1 MRSSR
6 LIKRKT
12 LSAAITAALLAS
24 GQATILMA
32 QGQADDA
39 ESSVLM
45 EEIIVTATRRESTIV
60 DIPYNI
66 SAVSGNFIESGKIMT
81 TGELLRGVPGA
92 NVIDYGARNSGNVN
106 SIRIRGLTID
116 SSAQQDVA
124 LSGVPPV
131 STYINETP
139 VFANLVLKDLERV
152 EVLRG
157 PQGTLYGSGSLGGTV
172 RYMTRRPV
180 LGSFEGRVEGSV
192 SNTAGSSGTNW
203 DIDAILNVPMGDTFA
218 ARLVAGHLDYAGI
231 FDLPN
236 AYVLDQQGFP
246 VAPDGILADTAV
258 YEYIKDVDTVD
269 IDFAR
274 ASLLWIPN
282 DKFDAMLTWSYQKDD
297 VGGRMMPTQ
306 SSDGWGDPYDR
317 YQTGSV
323 QREPSSRKVNIGA
336 LEMSYDF
343 GFATLTSSTST
354 YKHTGD
360 SISENTGFSAQRGW
374 LADYYG
380 NYPRP
385 MHSAERSYE
394 DKAFIQELRLVS
406 NTEGAVDWLVGGFYR
421 DQDTRS
427 SQVNYLRNFFNWAW
441 AAWDCCAVGDDDFR
455 YNREENFKD
464 KALFGELT
472 WNVSDVF
479 RLTGGIRYF
488 DIDSENDTFMGVG
501 LYDSFSINERVQFDG
516 SDSDTLF
523 KFNASWDV
531 RDNSMLYATFSQGF
545 RRGGTN
551 AVPLSG
557 VFAESPAWLKYDPDT
572 TNNYELGFKG
582 TGNNSFYNIS
592 LFYVDWD
599 KIQLNT
605 ATTNWGFYAAQN
617 GGSASTKGIEVE
629 YDKSFGKGWR
639 MNLGYAY
646 TKGKLKDDMWS
657 ADDVY
662 IIATDGSKLPGLAEH
677 TVNIMLENAYDMSN
691 GWQWVNRVSGYYQSD
706 TKNNISDTSARSSQE
721 FDSFSLWDFNSQLA
735 IGDWTVGLFAKNLFN
750 ERGVVGI
757 FKEENM
763 GTSPEQNYYGNG
775 GKSVIARP
783 RTIGLSVTYDF

>member
-1 MRSSR
+1 M
-6 LIKRKT
+6 
-12 LSAAITAALLAS
+12 
-24 GQATILMA
+24 
-32 QGQADDA
+32 
-39 ESSVLM
+39 
-45 EEIIVTATRRESTIV
+45 
-60 DIPYNI
+60 
-66 SAVSGNFIESGKIMT
+66 
-81 TGELLRGVPGA
+81 GE
-92 NVIDYGARNSGNVN
+92 
-106 SIRIRGLTID
+106 
-116 SSAQQDVA
+116 
-124 LSGVPPV
+124 
-131 STYINETP
+131 
-139 VFANLVLKDLERV
+139 
-152 EVLRG
+152 
-157 PQGTLYGSGSLGGTV
+157 
-172 RYMTRRPV
+172 
-180 LGSFEGRVEGSV
+180 
-192 SNTAGSSGTNW
+192 
-203 DIDAILNVPMGDTFA
+203 TFA

-236 AYVLDQQGFP
+236 AYVLDGQGFP

-258 YEYIKDVDTVD
+258 YERIEDVDTVD

-274 ASLLWIPN
+274 VSLLWIPN
-282 DKFDAMLTWSYQKDD
+282 DNFDAMLTWSYQKDD

-306 SSDGWGDPYDR
+306 SNDGWGDPYGR
-317 YQTGSV
+317 YETGSV

-343 GFATLTSSTST
+343 GFATLTSSTS
-354 YKHTGD
+354 YYEHTGD

-394 DKAFIQELRLVS
+394 DEAFIQELRLVS
-406 NTEGAVDWLVGGFYR
+406 NTDGVVDWIVGGFYR

-427 SQVNYLRNFFNWAW
+427 SQVNYLRNFYNWAW
-441 AAWDCCAVGDDDFR
+441 AAWECCALGDDDFR

-472 WNVSDVF
+472 WNVNDVF

-488 DIDSENDTFMGVG
+488 DIDYENDTFMGVG

-551 AVPLSG
+551 AVPLTG

-572 TNNYELGFKG
+572 TNNYELGIKG
-582 TGNNSFYNIS
+582 TGNNSFYNVS

-605 ATTNWGFYAAQN
+605 ATTYWGFYAAQN
-617 GGSASTKGIEVE
+617 GGSASTKGIEIE
-629 YDKSFGKGWR
+629 YDKSFGNGWR
-639 MNLGYAY
+639 VNLGYAY

-657 ADDVY
+657 ADDIY

-677 TVNIMLENAYDMSN
+677 TVNAMLENVYDMGN
-691 GWQWVNRVSGYYQSD
+691 GMQWINRITGYYQSD
-706 TKNNISDTSARSSQE
+706 TKNNISDTSARYSQE
-721 FDSFSLWDFNSQLA
+721 FDSFSLWDFNSQVE
-735 IGDWTVGLFAKNLFN
+735 IGDWTIGLFAKNLFN

-757 FKEENM
+757 FKEQNM

-783 RTIGLSVTYDF
+783 RTVGLSVTYTF

>member
-1 MRSSR
+1 
-6 LIKRKT
+6 
-12 LSAAITAALLAS
+12 
-24 GQATILMA
+24 MA
-32 QGQADDA
+32 QDQAGEA
-39 ESSVLM
+39 EDSSLM

-60 DIPYNI
+60 EIPYNI
-66 SAVSGNFIESGKIMT
+66 SAVSGDFIETGKIMT

-92 NVIDYGARNSGNVN
+92 NVIDYGARNAGNVN

-131 STYINETP
+131 STYINDTP
-139 VFANLVLKDLERV
+139 VYANLVLKDLERV

-192 SNTAGSSGTNW
+192 SVTAGSGGTNW
-203 DIDAILNVPMGDTFA
+203 DVDAVLNVPMGETFA

-236 AYVLDQQGFP
+236 AYVLDGQGFP

-258 YEYIKDVDTVD
+258 YERIEDVDTVD

-274 ASLLWIPN
+274 VSLLWIPN
-282 DKFDAMLTWSYQKDD
+282 DNFDAMLTWSYQKDD

-306 SSDGWGDPYDR
+306 SNDGWGDPYGR
-317 YQTGSV
+317 YETGSV

-343 GFATLTSSTST
+343 GFATLTSSTS
-354 YKHTGD
+354 YYEHTGD

-394 DKAFIQELRLVS
+394 DEAFIQELRLVS
-406 NTEGAVDWLVGGFYR
+406 NTDGVVDWIVGGFYR

-427 SQVNYLRNFFNWAW
+427 SQVNYLRNFYNWAW
-441 AAWDCCAVGDDDFR
+441 AAWECCALGDDDFR

-472 WNVSDVF
+472 WNVNDVF

-488 DIDSENDTFMGVG
+488 DIDYENDTFMGVG

-551 AVPLSG
+551 AVPLTG

-572 TNNYELGFKG
+572 TNNYELGIKG
-582 TGNNSFYNIS
+582 TGNNSFYNVS

-605 ATTNWGFYAAQN
+605 ATTYWGFYAAQN
-617 GGSASTKGIEVE
+617 GGSASTKGIEIE
-629 YDKSFGKGWR
+629 YDKSFGNGWR
-639 MNLGYAY
+639 VNLGYAY

-657 ADDVY
+657 ADDIY

-677 TVNIMLENAYDMSN
+677 TVNAMLENVYDMGN
-691 GWQWVNRVSGYYQSD
+691 GMQWINRITGYYQSD
-706 TKNNISDTSARSSQE
+706 TKNNISDTSARYSQE
-721 FDSFSLWDFNSQLA
+721 FDSFSLWDFNSQVE
-735 IGDWTVGLFAKNLFN
+735 IGDWTIGLFAKNLFN

-757 FKEENM
+757 FKEQNM

-783 RTIGLSVTYDF
+783 RTVGLSVTYTF

>member
-1 MRSSR
+1 MYSSS
-6 LIKRKT
+6 LIKRNS
-12 LSAAITAALLAS
+12 LSVAIAAALLAT
-24 GQATILMA
+24 GQSAILMA
-32 QGQADDA
+32 QEQADEAGD
-39 ESSVLM
+39 SSLM

-172 RYMTRRPV
+172 RYITRRPV
-180 LGSFEGRVEGSV
+180 LDSFEGRVEGSV
-192 SNTAGSSGTNW
+192 SSTAGSSGTNW
-203 DIDAILNVPMGDTFA
+203 DVDAVVNVPMGDTFA

-246 VAPDGILADTAV
+246 VAPDGILAETAE

-282 DKFDAMLTWSYQKDD
+282 DRFDAMLTWSYQKDD
-297 VGGRMMPTQ
+297 IGGRMMPTQ

-354 YKHTGD
+354 YKHTGN
-360 SISENTGFSAQRGW
+360 SISENTGFSAQRYW
-374 LADYYG
+374 LRDYYA

-406 NTEGAVDWLVGGFYR
+406 NTTGAVDWLVGGFYR

-427 SQVNYLRNFFNWAW
+427 TQVNYLRNFYNWAW
-441 AAWDCCAVGDDDFR
+441 AAWDCCVAGDDDFR

-472 WNVSDVF
+472 WNVNDVF

-501 LYDSFSINERVQFDG
+501 LYDGSINERVQFDG

-523 KFNASWDV
+523 KVNASWDV

-572 TNNYELGFKG
+572 TNNYELGIKG
-582 TGNNSFYNIS
+582 TGNNSFYNVS

-605 ATTNWGFYAAQN
+605 ATTVWGFYAAQN
-617 GGSASTKGIEVE
+617 GGSASTKGVEVE

-662 IIATDGSKLPGLAEH
+662 IIAPDGSKLPGLAEH

-691 GWQWVNRVSGYYQSD
+691 GWQWVNRISGYYQSD
-706 TKNNISDTSARSSQE
+706 TKNNISDTSARYSQK

-775 GKSVIARP
+775 GKSIIARP
-783 RTIGLSVTYDF
+783 RTVGLSVTYDF

>member
-1 MRSSR
+1 MHSSS
-6 LIKRKT
+6 LIKRNT
-12 LSAAITAALLAS
+12 LSVAIAAALLAT
-24 GQATILMA
+24 GQSAVLMA
-32 QGQADDA
+32 QEQADEAGD
-39 ESSVLM
+39 SSLM
-45 EEIIVTATRRESTIV
+45 EEIIVTATRRETTIV

-131 STYINETP
+131 STYINDTP
-139 VFANLVLKDLERV
+139 IYANLLLKDLERV

-180 LGSFEGRVEGSV
+180 LESFEGRAEGSV
-192 SNTAGSSGTNW
+192 SSTAGSSGTNW
-203 DIDAILNVPMGDTFA
+203 DVDAVVNIPMGETFA
-218 ARLVAGHLDYAGI
+218 ARLLAGHVDYAGI

-246 VAPDGILADTAV
+246 VAPDGILADTAE

-274 ASLLWIPN
+274 ASLLWVPN
-282 DKFDAMLTWSYQKDD
+282 DNFEAMLTWSYQKDD

-306 SSDGWGDPYDR
+306 SNDGWGDPYGR

-406 NTEGAVDWLVGGFYR
+406 NTDGAVDWLVGGFYR

-427 SQVNYLRNFFNWAW
+427 TQVNYLRNFYNWAW

-472 WNVSDVF
+472 WNVNDVF

-488 DIDSENDTFMGVG
+488 VIDYENDTFMGVG

-523 KFNASWDV
+523 KVNASWDV

-557 VFAESPAWLKYDPDT
+557 VFAESPAWLTYDPDT
-572 TNNYELGFKG
+572 TNNYELGIKG
-582 TGNNSFYNIS
+582 TGNNSFYNVS

-706 TKNNISDTSARSSQE
+706 TKNNISDTSARLSQK

-750 ERGVVGI
+750 ERGMVGI

-783 RTIGLSVTYDF
+783 RTVGLSVTYDF

>member
-1 MRSSR
+1 
-6 LIKRKT
+6 
-12 LSAAITAALLAS
+12 
-24 GQATILMA
+24 
-32 QGQADDA
+32 
-39 ESSVLM
+39 
-45 EEIIVTATRRESTIV
+45 
-60 DIPYNI
+60 
-66 SAVSGNFIESGKIMT
+66 
-81 TGELLRGVPGA
+81 
-92 NVIDYGARNSGNVN
+92 
-106 SIRIRGLTID
+106 
-116 SSAQQDVA
+116 
-124 LSGVPPV
+124 
-131 STYINETP
+131 
-139 VFANLVLKDLERV
+139 
-152 EVLRG
+152 
-157 PQGTLYGSGSLGGTV
+157 
-172 RYMTRRPV
+172 MTRRPV

-192 SNTAGSSGTNW
+192 SVTAGSGGTNW
-203 DIDAILNVPMGDTFA
+203 DVDAVLNVPMGETFA

-236 AYVLDQQGFP
+236 AYVLDGQGFP

-258 YEYIKDVDTVD
+258 YERIEDVDTVD

-274 ASLLWIPN
+274 VSLLWIPN
-282 DKFDAMLTWSYQKDD
+282 DNFDAMLTWSYQKDD

-306 SSDGWGDPYDR
+306 SNDGWGDPYGR
-317 YQTGSV
+317 YETGSV

-343 GFATLTSSTST
+343 GFATLTSSTS
-354 YKHTGD
+354 YYEHTGD

-394 DKAFIQELRLVS
+394 DEAFIQELRLVS
-406 NTEGAVDWLVGGFYR
+406 NTDGVVDWIVGGFYR

-427 SQVNYLRNFFNWAW
+427 SQVNYLRNFYNWAW
-441 AAWDCCAVGDDDFR
+441 AAWECCALGDDDFR

-472 WNVSDVF
+472 WNVNDVF

-488 DIDSENDTFMGVG
+488 DIDYENDTFMGVG

-551 AVPLSG
+551 AVPLTG

-572 TNNYELGFKG
+572 TNNYELGIKG
-582 TGNNSFYNIS
+582 TGNNSFYNVS

-605 ATTNWGFYAAQN
+605 ATTYWGFYAAQN
-617 GGSASTKGIEVE
+617 GGSASTKGIEIE
-629 YDKSFGKGWR
+629 YDKSFGNGWR
-639 MNLGYAY
+639 VNLGYAY

-657 ADDVY
+657 ADDIY

-677 TVNIMLENAYDMSN
+677 TVNAMLENVYDMGN
-691 GWQWVNRVSGYYQSD
+691 GMQWINRITGYYQSD
-706 TKNNISDTSARSSQE
+706 TKNNISDTSARYSQE
-721 FDSFSLWDFNSQLA
+721 FDSFSLWDFNSQVE
-735 IGDWTVGLFAKNLFN
+735 IGDWTIGLFAKNLFN

-757 FKEENM
+757 FKEQNM

-783 RTIGLSVTYDF
+783 RTVGLSVTYTF